1 MASSS
6 VVIVTV
12 TVVDVPPTEKNRQ
25 RRRPAT
31 GIAGMDWMPV
41 AVIGSDI
48 QISVKLVPPRLSCK
62 IAKTADAF
70 WISLNVAD
78 GNGDNHDTTFFVPA
92 DDYARFARA
101 ANAFNAALNEPAVA
115 DALAAPTLIA
125 AE

>member
-1 MASSS
+1 MNTSIN
-6 VVIVTV
+6 VHGGR
-12 TVVDVPPTEKNRQ
+12 NQ
-25 RRRPAT
+25 RVELKP
-31 GIAGMDWMPV
+31 GF
-41 AVIGSDI
+41 
-48 QISVKLVPPRLSCK
+48 
-62 IAKTADAF
+62 AKTADAF